1 MVTFS
6 TSSSHGEEKEKQGE
20 KNLPI
25 TSSVHG
31 GRLSGEQK
39 YPSGYH
45 FVPTDFELIR
55 YLLTKIVGQ
64 ELPPNTIEHN
74 AYLYERD
81 PEKLPA
87 IRAYSHG
94 RKNEAY
100 FFTHT
105 KPCLS
110 FEGGYWKAW
119 GQDVTIFDSNQ
130 NIVGFRKTLVFYRG
144 EAPEGEQTPWLLHE
158 YRVDPKT
165 ITAWLLHNY
174 RADPNIVTADQA
186 VNDRVST
193 EVVWHCGITLL
204 ASIPRNAQIRLS
216 FFFK

>member
-1 MVTFS
+1 MAAFGTMVTCS
-6 TSSSHGEEKEKQGE
+6 TFSSHGEEKEKQGE

-87 IRAYSHG
+87 IS
-94 RKNEAY
+94 
-100 FFTHT
+100 
-105 KPCLS
+105 
-110 FEGGYWKAW
+110 
-119 GQDVTIFDSNQ
+119 
-130 NIVGFRKTLVFYRG
+130 RG
-144 EAPEGEQTPWLLHE
+144 EAPEGEQTPWLLNE

-174 RADPNIVTADQA
+174 RADPNIVTADHA
-186 VNDRVST
+186 VNDHVST
-193 EVVWHCGITLL
+193 EIKRCVVCKIRKLG
-204 ASIPRNAQIRLS
+204 RGQICN
-216 FFFK
+216 

>member
-1 MVTFS
+1 MVTCS
-6 TSSSHGEEKEKQGE
+6 TSSSHAEEKEKEGE

-87 IRAYSHG
+87 IS
-94 RKNEAY
+94 
-100 FFTHT
+100 
-105 KPCLS
+105 LS

-119 GQDVTIFDSNQ
+119 GQDVKIFDSNQ

-144 EAPEGEQTPWLLHE
+144 EGPEGEQTPWLLHE
-158 YRVDPKT
+158 YRVDPNT

-174 RADPNIVTADQA
+174 RADPNIVTADHA
-186 VNDRVST
+186 VNDRVSI
-193 EVVWHCGITLL
+193 EIERCVVCKIRKLG
-204 ASIPRNAQIRLS
+204 RGQICN
-216 FFFK
+216 